1 MYVVLVLILIVLCS
15 FLSQFAD
22 ANDDEGIEQDSDD
35 ADDPKLLETK
45 ELNHILEVSEWSIN
59 LIELHCGHSVI
70 FCYFLCLFSIPN
82 ENR

>member
-59 LIELHCGHSVI
+59 LI
-70 FCYFLCLFSIPN
+70 
-82 ENR
+82 

>member
-45 ELNHILEVSEWSIN
+45 ELNHILEVSDCIN
-59 LIELHCGHSVI
+59 QSMVNQ
-70 FCYFLCLFSIPN
+70 FD
-82 ENR
+82 